1 MIEQFVVEKNQK
13 AMCTFKVVCPQYS
26 QKMST
31 LDLKYHEL
39 ILLNKEAIQRS
50 LGCLIGA
57 LCVL

>member
-13 AMCTFKVVCPQYS
+13 AMCTFKAICPRYS

-39 ILLNKEAIQRS
+39 ILLNKEAIQRG